1 MLDTAFRPLVTIGIP
16 FYKDAQYLRFA
27 IQSVINQTYTN
38 WELILMDDGSTDG
51 SLDIAKH
58 FSDPRVR
65 VISDGANK
73 GLPSRLNEI
82 VALANGDYVAR
93 MDGDDI
99 MHPQRIEKQVEY
111 MESHPDVNVL
121 GTAAYVINDSND
133 IIGVTKPWLI
143 TPRRTEDI
151 FIVGSFVHPSVMA
164 RKEWF
169 VANPYDPSFRR
180 MQDLELWIR
189 TLPFSSFNS
198 MKSPLLFYRAVEK
211 NVTQKYLST
220 QKYSRGFYY
229 NVLIKRRK
237 DIYLGLKLYFKT
249 YLKAFVYLLMSYMGK
264 TDSLVKKRYNTLA
277 PEDLMEANNSLK
289 ESIK

>member
-1 MLDTAFRPLVTIGIP
+1 MTIGIP

-38 WELILMDDGSTDG
+38 WELILMNDGSTDG
-51 SLDIAKH
+51 SLEIAKS

-65 VISDGANK
+65 LVSDGVNK
-73 GLPSRLNEI
+73 GLPTRLNEI

-99 MHPQRIEKQVEY
+99 MHPLRIEKQVEY
-111 MESHPDVNVL
+111 MESHPDVDVL
-121 GTAAYVINDSND
+121 GTAAYVINDSNE

-143 TPRRTEDI
+143 TPRHTEDI

-169 VANPYDPSFRR
+169 VKNPYDPRFRR

-189 TLPFSSFNS
+189 TLPFSTFSS
-198 MKSPLLFYRAVEK
+198 MKDSLLFYRAAEK

-220 QKYSRGFYY
+220 QKYSRGFYF
-229 NVLIKRRK
+229 NVLVKRNK
-237 DIYLGLKLYFKT
+237 ETVLGLKLYFKT
-249 YLKAFVYLLMSYMGK
+249 YIKSFAYLLISLLGR
-264 TDSLVKKRYNTLA
+264 TDNLVKKRYNSITT
-277 PEDLMEANNSLK
+277 DEARTALVFLKNS
-289 ESIK
+289 II